1 MEIGLESK
9 LIKVQRREYFRLS
22 CSIPA
27 TIRCMTVMNE
37 GKDDFK
43 DSDFSK
49 EEIKCT
55 IIDIS
60 GGGIKAYSK
69 QKFEKV
75 QLYCLILHLSLIMVT
90 RKRA

>member
-49 EEIKCT
+49 EEIECT

-69 QKFEKV
+69 QMFEKV